1 MCIHLTPHCHS
12 RPSPAPQSTLP
23 YSQPPDAHP
32 HPHPTPSPSCP
43 PSLPI
48 RLTEIS
54 RRLFDTCG
62 LEPEHKKIPSC
73 GEHYAVLNSEKLA
86 NFQLLSPADGH
97 GPLHVQVISRTYRT
111 HLALFHP
118 CYLFFKSQ
126 STDWSLIN

>member
-1 MCIHLTPHCHS
+1 VLTLLLCL
-12 RPSPAPQSTLP
+12 STLLRIITHAP
-23 YSQPPDAHP
+23 VQPCKAHSPSSQPLDAHP
-32 HPHPTPSPSCP
+32 HPTLLLPPLVLP

-48 RLTEIS
+48 RSTEIS

-97 GPLHVQVISRTYRT
+97 GPLHVQVLSVLT
-111 HLALFHP
+111 ALIW
-118 CYLFFKSQ
+118 LFFI
-126 STDWSLIN
+126 LVINFLDLNR